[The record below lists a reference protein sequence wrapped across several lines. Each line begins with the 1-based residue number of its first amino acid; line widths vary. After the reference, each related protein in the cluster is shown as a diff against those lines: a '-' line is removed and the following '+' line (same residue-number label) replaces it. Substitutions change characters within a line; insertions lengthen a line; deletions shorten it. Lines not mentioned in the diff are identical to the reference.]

1 MTTTD
6 EPTPRISASK
16 SLAQD
21 SPMTSGEEGSTSGLT
36 DYITQPLSFLG
47 LRKAALTNANRS
59 SRSSSRQD
67 SIDDRDETS
76 SVVSCS
82 TELSTRAEAG
92 SDHAPDSIAG
102 SPPHTW
108 QSPPGTP
115 METDRDSFVP
125 LDSYEGAP
133 LGVPPQ
139 INLEPRT
146 HPLAG
151 GEAQHGGVLLNEE
164 SQAKLDEDRAE
175 GRAAGPAYN
184 DVAVDAEEDD
194 YSSDEQ
200 VGQLSTVKRVKRKV
214 KSKLIGLNGRDD
226 EEMQS

>member
-21 SPMTSGEEGSTSGLT
+21 GPMTSGEEGSTSGLT

-59 SRSSSRQD
+59 SRSSSRHD

-102 SPPHTW
+102 SPPRTW

-115 METDRDSFVP
+115 METDHQPRAAH
-125 LDSYEGAP
+125 AP
-133 LGVPPQ
+133 ARGRRSP
-139 INLEPRT
+139 
-146 HPLAG
+146 AW
-151 GEAQHGGVLLNEE
+151 GVLLNEE

-175 GRAAGPAYN
+175 GRAEGPAYN

-200 VGQLSTVKRVKRKV
+200 IGQLSTVKRAKRKV